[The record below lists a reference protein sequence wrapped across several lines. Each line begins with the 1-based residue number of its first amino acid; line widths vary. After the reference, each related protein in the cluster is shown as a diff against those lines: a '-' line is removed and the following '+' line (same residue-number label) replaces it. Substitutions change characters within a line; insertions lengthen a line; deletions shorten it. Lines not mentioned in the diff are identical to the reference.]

1 MSGIGASNGLLTTC
15 FICSLFC
22 ACGGGGSQSPSSK
35 LVVVVQNPGIQL
47 GASEQ
52 LHAQLVRSD
61 GSTQDVTNSVN
72 WSSSAPAIIQVSS
85 SGVATPAATGKTT
98 VHADSASAS
107 ASADLTATKLFGV
120 TECCPNNFAILAP
133 SAGNTLPPL
142 PVGDITIG
150 FNSAS
155 ATDPVNHRF
164 YVFPVQNGNIF
175 SMDVIDT
182 ITAKLLSTQ
191 PLSVNLFAAQ
201 WDQQSGNIFA
211 ITGCCPNQL
220 VSINPMTGNSTPVSS
235 VGDATN
241 GFNGTSAIDQVN
253 HRFYFIRFDASNA
266 ASLIGV
272 DISTGSVTAQFSLQG
287 AVPFLLAWN
296 AGTGTLVGVAGSA
309 NPPSNTFVS
318 LNTQTGEETTV
329 GGPLAP
335 QDLQGWTMA
344 SAMDS
349 ARNRFYAIIAD
360 LGNGG
365 PATNASLVSPTGVA
379 TDAAGNLYIADTN
392 NNRVRKVDTNGVI
405 TTFAGNG
412 TAAFAGDGGSAS
424 NASLNGPSGVV
435 LDALGNLYVTDTNNN
450 RVRKVDTNAV
460 ITTFAGN
467 GTAAFAGDGGS
478 AVSASLNSPTGLV
491 LDANGNLYIS
501 DTANNCIREVDVT
514 SKITTFAGNAT
525 TPGYGGD
532 GGPATKA
539 NLNAPKRIAT
549 DPTGNLYIA
558 DTNNNR
564 VRKVDT
570 NGVITTFAGNGT
582 AVFAGDGGPASNASL
597 SAPSDIILDALG
609 NLYIADTN
617 NNRVRKVDTNGVI
630 TTFAGNGT
638 AAFAGDGGPASSA
651 SLSAPSSIAVDKTGI
666 LYISDTAN
674 NRIRSVSGVG
684 VITTAAGSG
693 GGSFQIVGIDTTS
706 GAISESLRPPQGIIL
721 LGAE

>member
-1 MSGIGASNGLLTTC
+1 MRGCEFGNYGQRGIVMSIIGASNRLLATC
-15 FICSLFC
+15 FICILLC
-22 ACGGGGSQSPSSK
+22 ACGGGGSQLPSSK
-35 LVVVVQNPGIQL
+35 LVVVVQNSGIQL

-52 LHAQLVRSD
+52 LRAQLVRSD
-61 GSTQDVTNSVN
+61 GSTQDATSSVN
-72 WSSSAPAIIQVSS
+72 WSSSAPNIIQVSS
-85 SGVATPAATGKTT
+85 SGVATAAATGKTT
-98 VHADSASAS
+98 VHADSATAS

-120 TECCPNNFAILAP
+120 TDCCPNNFVILAP

-164 YVFPVQNGNIF
+164 YVFPVQNGNTF
-175 SMDVIDT
+175 SMVVIDT
-182 ITAKLLSTQ
+182 TTAKLSSTR
-191 PLSVNLFAAQ
+191 PLSVSLFAAQ

-211 ITGCCPNQL
+211 ITSCCPNQL
-220 VSINPMTGNSTPVSS
+220 VSINPTNGDSTPVSS
-235 VGDATN
+235 VGDATS
-241 GFNGTSAIDQVN
+241 GFNGTSAMDQVN

-296 AGTGTLVGVAGSA
+296 ASTGTLVGVAGTA

-335 QDLQGWTMA
+335 RDLQGWTMA

-349 ARNRFYAIIAD
+349 VRNRFYAIIVD

-365 PATNASLVSPTGVA
+365 PATNASLSNPAGVA
-379 TDAAGNLYIADTN
+379 TDATGNLYIADTNNNRVRKVDTNGVISTFAGNGTAAFAGDGGPASNASLSAPSGVVLDALGNLYIADTN

-405 TTFAGNG
+405 TTFTGNG
-412 TAAFAGDGGSAS
+412 TAAFAGDGG
-424 NASLNGPSGVV
+424 P
-435 LDALGNLYVTDTNNN
+435 
-450 RVRKVDTNAV
+450 
-460 ITTFAGN
+460 
-467 GTAAFAGDGGS
+467 AA
-478 AVSASLNSPTGLV
+478 SASLNSPTGLV
-491 LDANGNLYIS
+491 LDASGNFYIA
-501 DTANNCIREVDVT
+501 DMANNCIREVDAT
-514 SKITTFAGNAT
+514 GKISTFAGNAT
-525 TPGYGGD
+525 SGYGGD

-539 NLNAPKRIAT
+539 NLNAPKGVAT
-549 DPTGNLYIA
+549 DLT
-558 DTNNNR
+558 
-564 VRKVDT
+564 
-570 NGVITTFAGNGT
+570 
-582 AVFAGDGGPASNASL
+582 
-597 SAPSDIILDALG
+597 G

-638 AAFAGDGGPASSA
+638 AAFAGDGGPASNA
-651 SLSAPSSIAVDKTGI
+651 SLSAPSSVAVDKAGI

-674 NRIRSVSGVG
+674 NRIRNVSGVG
-684 VITTAAGSG
+684 VIATAMGSG
-693 GGSFQIVGIDTTS
+693 DNSFQIVGIDTTS
-706 GAISESLRPPQGIIL
+706 GAISESLRPPQGLIL